1 MKAVIFAGGVGTR
14 LWPLSRKASP
24 KQFAKI
30 IGDKSTL
37 ELAVERMM
45 PEFKP
50 EDIYISTGKD
60 YVERTRELLPSI
72 PKENIIGEP
81 AKRDNGSAV
90 GLITSY
96 LAKKFPN
103 EPMVILW
110 SDHLVKYEKAFK
122 SAVIAAGKVVE
133 GDNNK
138 MIFIGQK
145 ARFASDNLG
154 WIETGDVVDVK
165 DGISFRKFVSFKYR
179 PDEAVARDYFQ
190 NSNFCWNLGYFVTTP
205 QFLNSLFQQYS
216 QDIFTITEQ
225 ITSKQT
231 NEEFRSA
238 MDELYPNLPE
248 INFDK
253 AILEKIPTDCAYVV
267 IEDIGWSDIGAWEAL
282 KEALAP
288 RKRDN
293 VLKGK
298 TSIKDSQ
305 DNLIYNYQQD
315 KLVVAIDLQDLVVIN
330 TDDVLLV
337 ANKSSISKVKQVVE
351 SFYDTEL
358 ENIT

>member
-14 LWPLSRKASP
+14 LWPLSRKKSP

-37 ELAVERMM
+37 ELAVERML
-45 PEFKP
+45 PEFRP

-60 YVERTRELLPSI
+60 YVERTQELLPSI

-122 SAVIAAGKVVE
+122 NAVISAGKVVE
-133 GDNNK
+133 KEPNK
-138 MIFIGQK
+138 IIFIGQK

-154 WIETGDVVDVK
+154 WIETGDVVNVS
-165 DGISFRKFVSFKYR
+165 DGVSFRTFTGFKYR
-179 PDEAVARDYFQ
+179 PDEELAREYFQ

-205 QFLNSLFQQYS
+205 AFLNSLFSTYS
-216 QDIFTITEQ
+216 KDIFDITEK
-225 ITSKQT
+225 ITANGDNDSFMK
-231 NEEFRSA
+231 A
-238 MDELYPNLPE
+238 MDDMYPQLPE

-253 AILEKIPTDCAYVV
+253 AILEKIPSECAYVV

-293 VLKGK
+293 VIKGRTFVK
-298 TSIKDSQ
+298 ESE
-305 DNLIYNYQQD
+305 DNLIYNYQKE
-315 KLVVAIDLQDLVVIN
+315 KLIVAIDVEDMVIIN
-330 TDDVLLV
+330 TEDVILV

-351 SFYDTEL
+351 SFYGTEF

>member
-14 LWPLSRKASP
+14 LWPLSRKKSP

-37 ELAVERMM
+37 ELAVERML
-45 PEFKP
+45 PEFNP
-50 EDIYISTGKD
+50 EDIYVSTEKE
-60 YVERTRELLPSI
+60 YVERTHELLPNI

-90 GLITSY
+90 GLITAY

-110 SDHLVKYEKAFK
+110 SDHLVKYEKTFK
-122 SAVIAAGKVVE
+122 SAVLSAGKVVE
-133 GDNNK
+133 TDPNK

-154 WIETGDVVDVK
+154 WIETGDVAEVK
-165 DGISFRKFVSFKYR
+165 EGTTFRRFAGFKYR
-179 PDEAVARDYFQ
+179 PDEALAREYFQ

-205 QFLNSLFQQYS
+205 AFLNSLFEKYA
-216 QDIFTITEQ
+216 QDIFSVTEQ
-225 ITSKQT
+225 ITSKGS
-231 NEEFRSA
+231 NDEFMKA
-238 MDELYPNLPE
+238 MDELYPTLPE

-253 AILEKIPTDCAYVV
+253 AILEKIPQECAYVV

-288 RKRDN
+288 RKNDN
-293 VLKGK
+293 VLKGRTLVK
-298 TSIKDSQ
+298 ESQ
-305 DNLIYNYQQD
+305 DNLIYNYQQE
-315 KLVVAIDLQDLVVIN
+315 KLVVAIDIEDLVVIN
-330 TDDVLLV
+330 TEDVLLV

-351 SFYDTEL
+351 SLYGTEL